1 MPTNIENLLLAGLS
15 APARQLLTAHFTS
28 MPLPVRTSLYKAE
41 QTPEFAYFITSGVAS
56 VVTTMADGRTA
67 EVGLI
72 GREGL
77 SGALHLLGSSPVSTH
92 CFMQLD
98 GSGLQI
104 RLADLRKVFRVS
116 EEVRERILEF
126 VQEQALGTS
135 QLAGC
140 QRLHGA
146 EERLARWLLMAND
159 RTQTEVLDFTQ
170 EFLAMMLG
178 AQRTTVTAV
187 AGELQRQGLIEYRR
201 GRVKILNRKGLE
213 EKACDCYAVT
223 KHLYAN
229 LYQRALTLS

>member
-1 MPTNIENLLLAGLS
+1 MPAKIENLLLAGLS
-15 APARQLLTAHFTS
+15 AEARQLITPLLTP
-28 MPLPVRTSLYKAE
+28 MPLPVRTVLYKAE
-41 QTPEFAYFITSGVAS
+41 ETPEFAYFITSGIAS

-77 SGALHLLGSSPVSTH
+77 SGALHLLGTSPVSTH
-92 CFMQLD
+92 CFMQLQ
-98 GSGLQI
+98 GSGLQ
-104 RLADLRKVFRVS
+104 LRMTELRRVFRFS

-126 VQEQALGTS
+126 IQEQALGTS

-140 QRLHGA
+140 QRLHDA
-146 EERLARWLLMAND
+146 QERLARWLLMAND
-159 RTQTEVLDFTQ
+159 RTQSDVLDFTQ

-187 AGELQRQGLIEYRR
+187 AGELQRLGLIEYRR

-213 EKACDCYAVT
+213 EKACDCYSVT
-223 KHLYAN
+223 HNLYLN
-229 LYQRALTLS
+229 LYQRALAAS